1 MEKFEYK
8 IITVNRNKLSKTA
21 FQTELINNMNNL
33 GNEGWEL
40 VTIEGL
46 AGGSFFGGYGYT
58 SKLIFIFKRKRQV

>member
-21 FQTELINNMNNL
+21 FQTELINNMNNF

-40 VTIEGL
+40 ITIEGL
-46 AGGSFFGGYGYT
+46 AGGSLFQRDGYT
-58 SKLIFIFKRKRQV
+58 TEFIFIFKRKRQV

>member
-46 AGGSFFGGYGYT
+46 AGGSLFQREGYT
-58 SKLIFIFKRKRQV
+58 TELIFIFKRKRQF